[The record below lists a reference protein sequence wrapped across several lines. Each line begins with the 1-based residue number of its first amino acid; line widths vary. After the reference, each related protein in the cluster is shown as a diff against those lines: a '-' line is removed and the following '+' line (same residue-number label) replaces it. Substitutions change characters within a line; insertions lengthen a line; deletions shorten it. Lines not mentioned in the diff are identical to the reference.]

1 MGLFKDCGCGCNG
14 KKQEEK
20 FITSIVSALV
30 FFIVANPETFKLV
43 RRLVGSW
50 VATPTGC
57 PSMLGLLLHAV
68 VFMLI
73 VWGMMNI
80 KRESMEGEEV
90 VEQKATMEVE
100 APPTA
105 PMPEPAESMPVPVTP
120 PVVQEP
126 PNMMSKVLGMD
137 MDMADAMESG
147 TYKTC
152 GCSDGSRVVIMN

>member
-1 MGLFKDCGCGCNG
+1 MCDFKC
-14 KKQEEK
+14 EK
-20 FITSIVSALV
+20 LMISIISALV

-43 RRLVGSW
+43 RRLLGSW

-57 PSMLGLLLHAV
+57 PSMTGLVLHAA
-68 VFMLI
+68 VFMLV

-80 KRESMEGEEV
+80 KREKMEGEEV
-90 VEQKATMEVE
+90 MEE
-100 APPTA
+100 EPPTA
-105 PMPEPAESMPVPVTP
+105 PMPEPEPVME

-126 PNMMSKVLGMD
+126 PTMMSKVLGMD

>member
-14 KKQEEK
+14 KKQEAK
-20 FITSIVSALV
+20 FILSIVSALV

-57 PSMLGLLLHAV
+57 PSMMGLLLHAV
-68 VFMLI
+68 VFMLV

-80 KRESMEGEEV
+80 RKEAMEGED
-90 VEQKATMEVE
+90 

-105 PMPEPAESMPVPVTP
+105 PAPESMPAPAPAPVTP
-120 PVVQEP
+120 PVVQEQ
-126 PNMMSKVLGMD
+126 PNKMSQVLGMD
-137 MDMADAMESG
+137 MDMADALETG

>member
-14 KKQEEK
+14 KKQEQK
-20 FITSIVSALV
+20 LIISIISALV
-30 FFIVANPETFKLV
+30 FFVVANPETFKLV

-57 PSMLGLLLHAV
+57 PSMMGLLLHAV
-68 VFMLI
+68 VFMLV

-80 KRESMEGEEV
+80 KKEAMDGEEIKEKEIM
-90 VEQKATMEVE
+90 VEEE
-100 APPTA
+100 SE
-105 PMPEPAESMPVPVTP
+105 PEPEPMAEPI
-120 PVVQEP
+120 VQEEP
-126 PNMMSKVLGMD
+126 TVMSKVLGMD

-152 GCSDGSRVVIMN
+152 GCSDGSRIVVMN

>member
-57 PSMLGLLLHAV
+57 PSMLGLLLHAA

-80 KRESMEGEEV
+80 KKESMEGEEI
-90 VEQKATMEVE
+90 VEEEIVEEEME
-100 APPTA
+100 
-105 PMPEPAESMPVPVTP
+105 PEPEPMTE

-126 PNMMSKVLGMD
+126 PSMMSKVLGMD

>member
-57 PSMLGLLLHAV
+57 PSMLGLLLHAL

-80 KRESMEGEEV
+80 KKESMEGEAIVAEEKAV
-90 VEQKATMEVE
+90 VEDE
-100 APPTA
+100 
-105 PMPEPAESMPVPVTP
+105 PEPEPMAEPVI
-120 PVVQEP
+120 QEP
-126 PNMMSKVLGMD
+126 PTVMSKVLGMD

>member
-14 KKQEEK
+14 KKQEAK
-20 FITSIVSALV
+20 FILSIVSALV

-57 PSMLGLLLHAV
+57 PSMMGLLLHAV
-68 VFMLI
+68 VFMLV

-80 KRESMEGEEV
+80 RKEAMEGED
-90 VEQKATMEVE
+90 

-105 PMPEPAESMPVPVTP
+105 PAPAPAPVPVPVTP
-120 PVVQEP
+120 PVVQEQ
-126 PNMMSKVLGMD
+126 PNKMSQVLGMD
-137 MDMADAMESG
+137 MDMADALESG

>member
-14 KKQEEK
+14 KKQEAK
-20 FITSIVSALV
+20 FILSIISALV

-57 PSMLGLLLHAV
+57 PSMMGLLLHAV
-68 VFMLI
+68 VFMLV

-80 KRESMEGEEV
+80 RKEAMEGED
-90 VEQKATMEVE
+90 

-105 PMPEPAESMPVPVTP
+105 PAPESMPAPVPVPVTP
-120 PVVQEP
+120 PVVQEQ
-126 PNMMSKVLGMD
+126 PNKMSQVLGMD
-137 MDMADAMESG
+137 MDMADALESG

>member
-1 MGLFKDCGCGCNG
+1 MFECNC
-14 KKQEEK
+14 EK
-20 FITSIVSALV
+20 SQRDKLMISVISAVV

-43 RRLVGSW
+43 RGVVGSW

-57 PSMLGLLLHAV
+57 PSMTGLVLHAV
-68 VFMLI
+68 VFMLA

-80 KRESMEGEEV
+80 KREKMEGEEI
-90 VEQKATMEVE
+90 VEEEEMMVE
-100 APPTA
+100 
-105 PMPEPAESMPVPVTP
+105 PEPMMEPEPEPEPMME

-126 PNMMSKVLGMD
+126 PNRMSKVLGMD

>member
-1 MGLFKDCGCGCNG
+1 MFDCKC
-14 KKQEEK
+14 EK
-20 FITSIVSALV
+20 SQRDKLMISIISALV

-57 PSMLGLLLHAV
+57 PSMTGLVLHAI
-68 VFMLI
+68 VFMLV

-80 KRESMEGEEV
+80 KREKMEGEEV
-90 VEQKATMEVE
+90 VVEEEV

-105 PMPEPAESMPVPVTP
+105 PMPEPEPEPPVPEP
-120 PVVQEP
+120 MMEPVVQEP
-126 PNMMSKVLGMD
+126 PTMMSKVLGMD

>member
-1 MGLFKDCGCGCNG
+1 MFDCKC
-14 KKQEEK
+14 EK
-20 FITSIVSALV
+20 SQRDKLMISIISALV

-43 RRLVGSW
+43 RRLIGSW

-57 PSMLGLLLHAV
+57 PSMTGLVLHAV
-68 VFMLI
+68 VFMLV

-80 KRESMEGEEV
+80 KREKMEGEEV
-90 VEQKATMEVE
+90 VVEEEVTV
-100 APPTA
+100 PTA
-105 PMPEPAESMPVPVTP
+105 PTPEPMME

-126 PNMMSKVLGMD
+126 PPAMSSVLGMD

-152 GCSDGSRVVIMN
+152 GCSDGSRILIMN

>member
-14 KKQEEK
+14 KKQEQK
-20 FITSIVSALV
+20 LIISIISALV

-57 PSMLGLLLHAV
+57 PSMFGLLLHAV
-68 VFMLI
+68 VFMLV

-80 KRESMEGEEV
+80 KKESMEGEEI
-90 VEQKATMEVE
+90 VEEEMEME

-105 PMPEPAESMPVPVTP
+105 PMPEPMMEPEPEPMME
-120 PVVQEP
+120 PVVEEP
-126 PNMMSKVLGMD
+126 PSMMSKVLGMD

-152 GCSDGSRVVIMN
+152 GCSDGTRVVIMN

>member
-14 KKQEEK
+14 KKQEAK
-20 FITSIVSALV
+20 FILSIVSALV

-57 PSMLGLLLHAV
+57 PSMMGLLLHAV
-68 VFMLI
+68 VFMLV

-80 KRESMEGEEV
+80 RKEAMEGED
-90 VEQKATMEVE
+90 

-105 PMPEPAESMPVPVTP
+105 PAPESKGLNPKEPAPVPVPVTP
-120 PVVQEP
+120 PVVQEQ
-126 PNMMSKVLGMD
+126 PNKMSQVLGMD
-137 MDMADAMESG
+137 MDMADALETG

>member
-57 PSMLGLLLHAV
+57 PSMLGLFLHAV

-80 KRESMEGEEV
+80 KRESMEGEEI
-90 VEQKATMEVE
+90 VEEEMMME

-105 PMPEPAESMPVPVTP
+105 PMPEPVESMPEPVTP

>member
-1 MGLFKDCGCGCNG
+1 MFDCKC
-14 KKQEEK
+14 EK
-20 FITSIVSALV
+20 SQRDKLMISIISALV

-43 RRLVGSW
+43 RRLIGSW

-57 PSMLGLLLHAV
+57 PSMTGLVLHAV
-68 VFMLI
+68 VFMLV

-80 KRESMEGEEV
+80 KREKMEGEEV
-90 VEQKATMEVE
+90 VMEE
-100 APPTA
+100 APTA
-105 PMPEPAESMPVPVTP
+105 PMPEPEPEPVME

>member
-14 KKQEEK
+14 KKQEAK
-20 FITSIVSALV
+20 FILSIVSALV

-57 PSMLGLLLHAV
+57 PSMMGLLLHAV
-68 VFMLI
+68 VFMLV

-80 KRESMEGEEV
+80 RKEAMEGED
-90 VEQKATMEVE
+90 

-105 PMPEPAESMPVPVTP
+105 PAPESMPAPVPVPVTP
-120 PVVQEP
+120 PVVQEQ
-126 PNMMSKVLGMD
+126 PNKMSQVLGMD
-137 MDMADAMESG
+137 MDMADALETG

>member
-1 MGLFKDCGCGCNG
+1 MMCNCECH
-14 KKQEEK
+14 KKQK
-20 FITSIVSALV
+20 DKVMISFISALV
-30 FFIVANPETFKLV
+30 FFIVANPETFKMI
-43 RRLVGSW
+43 RRVLGSW

-57 PSMLGLLLHAV
+57 PSMPGLLLHAA
-68 VFMLI
+68 VFMLV

-80 KRESMEGEEV
+80 RRESMEGEKVEV
-90 VEQKATMEVE
+90 EEVEVE

-105 PMPEPAESMPVPVTP
+105 PMPEPEPEPEPVSP

-126 PNMMSKVLGMD
+126 PTMMSKVLGMD

>member
-1 MGLFKDCGCGCNG
+1 MFECRC
-14 KKQEEK
+14 EK
-20 FITSIVSALV
+20 SQRNKLMISIISALV

-43 RRLVGSW
+43 RGLVGSW

-57 PSMLGLLLHAV
+57 PSMTGLVLHAI
-68 VFMLI
+68 VFMLV

-80 KRESMEGEEV
+80 KREKME
-90 VEQKATMEVE
+90 A
-100 APPTA
+100 PTA
-105 PMPEPAESMPVPVTP
+105 PEPEPEPKPMMK

-126 PNMMSKVLGMD
+126 PNAMSKVLGMD

>member
-20 FITSIVSALV
+20 FITSIISALV

-57 PSMLGLLLHAV
+57 PSMLGLLLHAL

-80 KRESMEGEEV
+80 KKESMEGEAIVAEEKAV
-90 VEQKATMEVE
+90 VEDE
-100 APPTA
+100 
-105 PMPEPAESMPVPVTP
+105 PEPEPMAEPVI
-120 PVVQEP
+120 QEP
-126 PNMMSKVLGMD
+126 PTVMSKVLGMD

>member
-57 PSMLGLLLHAV
+57 PSMLGLLLHAL

-80 KRESMEGEEV
+80 KKESMEGEAIVAEEKAM
-90 VEQKATMEVE
+90 VEDE
-100 APPTA
+100 
-105 PMPEPAESMPVPVTP
+105 PEPEPMAEPVI
-120 PVVQEP
+120 QEP
-126 PNMMSKVLGMD
+126 PTVMSKVLGMD

>member
-1 MGLFKDCGCGCNG
+1 MGLFKDCGCGCDG
-14 KKQEEK
+14 KKQEAK
-20 FITSIVSALV
+20 FIISIISALV

-68 VFMLI
+68 VFMLV

-80 KRESMEGEEV
+80 KKEAMEGEEIVEEEMMMEAPATAPAPEPEPVQPMTEPV
-90 VEQKATMEVE
+90 VE
-100 APPTA
+100 
-105 PMPEPAESMPVPVTP
+105 
-120 PVVQEP
+120 EP
-126 PNMMSKVLGMD
+126 PSMMSKVLGMD

>member
-14 KKQEEK
+14 KKQEQK
-20 FITSIVSALV
+20 LIISIISALV
-30 FFIVANPETFKLV
+30 FFVVANPETFKLV

-57 PSMLGLLLHAV
+57 PSMMGLLLHAV
-68 VFMLI
+68 VFMLV

-80 KRESMEGEEV
+80 KKEAMDGEEIKEKEIM
-90 VEQKATMEVE
+90 VEEE
-100 APPTA
+100 SE
-105 PMPEPAESMPVPVTP
+105 PEPMAEPI
-120 PVVQEP
+120 VQEEP
-126 PNMMSKVLGMD
+126 TVMSKVLGMD

-152 GCSDGSRVVIMN
+152 GCSDGSRIVVMN

>member
-57 PSMLGLLLHAV
+57 PSMLGLLLHAA

-80 KRESMEGEEV
+80 KKESMEGEEIGEEEI
-90 VEQKATMEVE
+90 VEEEME
-100 APPTA
+100 
-105 PMPEPAESMPVPVTP
+105 PEPEPEPEPMTE

-126 PNMMSKVLGMD
+126 PSMMSKVLGMD

>member
-14 KKQEEK
+14 KKQEAK
-20 FITSIVSALV
+20 FILSIVSALV

-57 PSMLGLLLHAV
+57 PSMMGLLLHAV
-68 VFMLI
+68 VFMLV

-80 KRESMEGEEV
+80 RKEAMEGED
-90 VEQKATMEVE
+90 

-105 PMPEPAESMPVPVTP
+105 PAPESKGLNPKEPAPAPVPVTP
-120 PVVQEP
+120 PVVQEQ
-126 PNMMSKVLGMD
+126 PNKMSQVLGMD
-137 MDMADAMESG
+137 MDMADALETG

>member
-1 MGLFKDCGCGCNG
+1 MFECKC
-14 KKQEEK
+14 EK
-20 FITSIVSALV
+20 SQYDKLTISIISALV

-43 RRLVGSW
+43 RRVIGSW

-57 PSMLGLLLHAV
+57 PSMTGLVLHAA
-68 VFMLI
+68 VFMLV

-80 KRESMEGEEV
+80 KKEKMEGEEV
-90 VEQKATMEVE
+90 VMEEEMMVE
-100 APPTA
+100 E
-105 PMPEPAESMPVPVTP
+105 PMPEPEPMMEPVVRTP
-120 PVVQEP
+120 PNE
-126 PNMMSKVLGMD
+126 MSKLLGMD

>member
-14 KKQEEK
+14 KKQEAK
-20 FITSIVSALV
+20 FILSIISALV

-57 PSMLGLLLHAV
+57 PSMMGLLLHAV
-68 VFMLI
+68 VFMLV

-80 KRESMEGEEV
+80 RKEAMEGED
-90 VEQKATMEVE
+90 

-105 PMPEPAESMPVPVTP
+105 PAPESMPAPAPAPVPVPVPVTP
-120 PVVQEP
+120 PVVQEQ
-126 PNMMSKVLGMD
+126 PNKMSQVLGMD
-137 MDMADAMESG
+137 MDMADALESG